1 MEFFSSFQFTFS
13 DIVIKFGI
21 WTNKA
26 GGWFRLFVILGKDIQ
41 KCRFWKILAK
51 KRIFCHAII
60 YKSVHLW
67 FIKSPPPPQFSKY

>member
-26 GGWFRLFVILGKDIQ
+26 KTKDKYMRGGGGKKGEEPQ
-41 KCRFWKILAK
+41 HC
-51 KRIFCHAII
+51 II
-60 YKSVHLW
+60 DCNNSVT
-67 FIKSPPPPQFSKY
+67 